1 MFYKYILPA
10 LCALA
15 IFFGSF
21 AIASAKG
28 NDYPVQIGE
37 TEHVDGSVLTIEFY
51 GKALRSVTL
60 TMTDSD
66 SQTTFF
72 DGKAHHMMDGII
84 IADAEGTRILSLKH
98 VRNNYYTYV
107 YEGESYGIYF
117 DVAGNLKL

>member
-28 NDYPVQIGE
+28 NPTVLIGE
-37 TEHVDGSVLTIEFY
+37 TEHIDSSVLTVEFY
-51 GKALRSVTL
+51 GKGLRSVTL
-60 TMTDSD
+60 TMTDTD
-66 SQTTFF
+66 SQTTWF

-98 VRNNYYTYV
+98 VQDNYYTYV

-117 DVAGNLKL
+117 DVAGKLKL

>member
-10 LCALA
+10 FCALA

-28 NDYPVQIGE
+28 NPTVHIGE
-37 TEHVDGSVLTIEFY
+37 TEHIDGSVLTIEFY
-51 GKALRSVTL
+51 GKAFRDVTL
-60 TMTDSD
+60 TMTDTD

-72 DGKAHHMMDGII
+72 DGRAHHMMDGII

-98 VRNNYYTYV
+98 VRDNYYTYV

-117 DVAGNLKL
+117 DVAGKLKL